1 MGIDVLDHGVNGRQ
15 TQVGRALKG
24 SVLCCAAT
32 CLIALTSP
40 IPADEPTQRAQ
51 IPELTL
57 VAPRPEKAISGA
69 EFARS
74 TSKMSGRQRQ
84 ARALDE
90 LRSGNIPA
98 FLRRLQPVEVQHIK
112 AGDTLRAVLWVTPD
126 YLAIGSDSDFLRIPL
141 TYPSAVTI
149 ASEFGCLLPTRKIV
163 DAIYAQATVHL
174 APIPMKPGARMRSSE
189 YYLKHQRMI
198 QEQLGGRQPDS
209 LIAGN
214 KKDVVI
220 SNRLYRKKG
229 RIAIYGWHR
238 PSGRPIQPLSTV
250 HEARYADYSHGI
262 RLVLATVWIN
272 DQPHSLYDALQD
284 PLLAPLF
291 TYEVRIE
298 KPRRLMEWRTGGA
311 P

>member
-1 MGIDVLDHGVNGRQ
+1 MQYTRDRLRSMIGP
-15 TQVGRALKG
+15 LKG
-24 SVLCCAAT
+24 LLLRCAAT
-32 CLIALTSP
+32 CLIAFTFS
-40 IPADEPTQRAQ
+40 IPAGEPAQRVQ
-51 IPELTL
+51 TPELAL
-57 VAPRPEKAISGA
+57 VSPRSEQAIGGA
-69 EFARS
+69 EFAHS
-74 TSKMSGRQRQ
+74 TSQMPGGQRQ
-84 ARALDE
+84 ALALDE
-90 LRSGNIPA
+90 LRRGNIPD
-98 FLRRLQPVEVQHIK
+98 FLRRLQPVEVQHVK

-141 TYPSAVTI
+141 TYPSAVAI

-174 APIPMKPGARMRSSE
+174 APIPMTPGARMRSSE

-209 LIAGN
+209 LVAGD

-220 SNRLYRKKG
+220 SNRLHRKQG

-238 PSGRPIQPLSTV
+238 LSGRPIQPLSTV

-272 DQPHSLYDALQD
+272 GEPHSLYDALQD

-291 TYEVRIE
+291 TYEERIE
-298 KPRRLMEWRTGGA
+298 KPRRLMGSRTDGA
-311 P
+311 R